1 MTFPQREGPGGRRP
15 VLVVGAGP
23 VGLVLATEL
32 LAQGVPVR
40 LVDNSAAGPA
50 QHSRAS
56 VVWPRS
62 LELLGR
68 IGASEPL
75 IERGNRLD
83 SVRYYS
89 DKRPLGAVEM
99 SRLTGTPYPFGVV
112 VPQDT
117 TEEVIRGRLAA
128 YGGEIESGSVTGLDT
143 SGPVP
148 VVDIERPDGRTDRV
162 EAEWVIGADG
172 ARSAV
177 RRLAGID
184 FLGTGND
191 VLFAIGDGPV
201 AGDLDPHA
209 LVYGYS
215 RSGALGIAPFGD
227 GLFRLAISVPDWREE
242 QGPPPELFQKFVDER
257 SPRPGVVGALDW
269 STIFRARRRVA
280 ETMRAGRVFLAGDAA
295 HVFSA
300 AGAQGMNTGIQD
312 AVNLAWK
319 LAGVVKGAF
328 EPGIL
333 DTYDSDRR
341 LAAERIVLTT
351 AKQTSWGLFKRRHEL
366 ALRDGAVRLAHRTG
380 VLQRFGA
387 PLMAQH
393 DVSYRPAESLRDT
406 LPGLTRRVRAGD
418 RLPVFA
424 SHDTPQPGAERWP
437 AIDPARPTLLLWA
450 GERQDAAWVAAVAA
464 VTAAVPGGV
473 TVRDI
478 SAWPGFTPLL
488 GSAPRAVV
496 VRPDGHIATLTEP
509 DPVAVRT
516 ALRRG
521 HTTFRTGRADTME
534 TAETAETVET
544 AEAAGAARAGGA
556 TDAPAARLS
565 AVADP
570 ADRAADANAN
580 ATDNVG
586 ELVS

>member
-1 MTFPQREGPGGRRP
+1 MTFPQRGGPGERRP

-40 LVDNSAAGPA
+40 LVDHAAAQPQ

-75 IERGNRLD
+75 VERGNRLD
-83 SVRYYS
+83 SVQYYS
-89 DKRPLGAVEM
+89 DKRHLGAVEM
-99 SRLTGTPYPFGVV
+99 SRLAGTPYPFGVV

-117 TEEVIRGRLAA
+117 TEEVIRTRLAVH
-128 YGGEIESGSVTGLDT
+128 GGEIEFGTLTGLDT
-143 SGPVP
+143 AGPRP
-148 VVDIERPDGRTDRV
+148 VAEVRRADGSTDRI
-162 EAEWVIGADG
+162 EAEYVIGADG
-172 ARSAV
+172 AHSAV
-177 RRLAGID
+177 RRLAGIEL
-184 FLGTGND
+184 LGTGND

-201 AGDLDPHA
+201 AGDLDQHA
-209 LVYGYS
+209 LVYCYS
-215 RSGALGIAPFGD
+215 RSGALGIAPFG
-227 GLFRLAISVPDWREE
+227 GGTYRLAISVPDWRGE
-242 QGPPPELFQKFVDER
+242 QGPPPELFQRFVDER
-257 SPRPGVVGALDW
+257 SPRPGIVGELEW

-319 LAGVVKGAF
+319 LAGVVRGAF

-333 DTYDSDRR
+333 DTYDTDRR

-366 ALRDGAVRLAHRTG
+366 ALRDATVRLAHRTG

-393 DVSYRPAESLRDT
+393 DVTYRPAESLRDT
-406 LPGLTRRVRAGD
+406 LPGLTRRIRTGD

-424 SHDTPQPGAERWP
+424 AHDAPQPGAERWP
-437 AIDPARPTLLLWA
+437 AIDPARLTVMLWA
-450 GERQDAAWVAAVAA
+450 GARQDAAWLAARAS
-464 VTAAVPGGV
+464 VTAAVPEGV
-473 TVRDI
+473 PVRDV
-478 SAWPGFTPLL
+478 SGWPGFVPLL
-488 GSAPRAVV
+488 GTAPRALV
-496 VRPDGHIATLTEP
+496 VRPDGHVAAIVEAEP
-509 DPVAVRT
+509 TAVRT
-516 ALRRG
+516 ALRRAG
-521 HTTFRTGRADTME
+521 STFRPA
-534 TAETAETVET
+534 A
-544 AEAAGAARAGGA
+544 AAGTVRAL
-556 TDAPAARLS
+556 TVPAARTAPADGVPAGAGDAA
-565 AVADP
+565 AVA
-570 ADRAADANAN
+570 
-580 ATDNVG
+580 G
-586 ELVS
+586 ELAS

>member
-1 MTFPQREGPGGRRP
+1 MTFPQRGGPGERRP

-40 LVDNSAAGPA
+40 LVDHAAAQPQ

-83 SVRYYS
+83 SVQYYS
-89 DKRPLGAVEM
+89 DKRHLGAVEM
-99 SRLTGTPYPFGVV
+99 SRLAGTPYPFGVV

-117 TEEVIRGRLAA
+117 TEEVIRTRLAA
-128 YGGEIESGSVTGLDT
+128 YGGEIEFGTLTGLDT
-143 SGPVP
+143 AG
-148 VVDIERPDGRTDRV
+148 ERPVAEVRRADGSTDRV
-162 EAEWVIGADG
+162 EAEYVIGADG
-172 ARSAV
+172 AHSAV
-177 RRLAGID
+177 RRFAGIEL
-184 FLGTGND
+184 LGTGND

-201 AGDLDPHA
+201 AGDLDQHA
-209 LVYGYS
+209 LVYCYS
-215 RSGALGIAPFGD
+215 RSGALGIAPFG
-227 GLFRLAISVPDWREE
+227 GGTYRLAISVPDWRGE
-242 QGPPPELFQKFVDER
+242 QGPPPELFQRFVDER
-257 SPRPGVVGALDW
+257 SPRPGIVGELEW

-319 LAGVVKGAF
+319 LAGVVRGAF

-333 DTYDSDRR
+333 DTYDTDRR

-366 ALRDGAVRLAHRTG
+366 ALRDATVRLAHRTG
-380 VLQRFGA
+380 ALQRFGA

-406 LPGLTRRVRAGD
+406 LPGLTRRIRTGD

-424 SHDTPQPGAERWP
+424 AHDAPQPNAERWP
-437 AIDPARPTLLLWA
+437 AIDPARLTVMLWA
-450 GERQDAAWVAAVAA
+450 GARQDAAWLAARAS
-464 VTAAVPGGV
+464 VTAAVPEGV
-473 TVRDI
+473 PVRDV
-478 SAWPGFTPLL
+478 SGWPGFAPLL
-488 GSAPRAVV
+488 GTAPRALV
-496 VRPDGHIATLTEP
+496 VRPDGHVAAIVEP
-509 DPVAVRT
+509 EPTAVRT
-516 ALRRG
+516 ALRRAG
-521 HTTFRTGRADTME
+521 SSFRP
-534 TAETAETVET
+534 
-544 AEAAGAARAGGA
+544 AAGTGMVRAL
-556 TDAPAARLS
+556 TVPAART
-565 AVADP
+565 APGPGP
-570 ADRAADANAN
+570 ADGITGDAGDVTGVAE
-580 ATDNVG
+580 
-586 ELVS
+586 ELAS

>member
-1 MTFPQREGPGGRRP
+1 MTFPQRGGPGERRP

-40 LVDNSAAGPA
+40 LVDHAAAQPQ

-83 SVRYYS
+83 SVQYYS
-89 DKRPLGAVEM
+89 DKRHLGAVEM
-99 SRLTGTPYPFGVV
+99 SRLAGTPYPFGVV

-117 TEEVIRGRLAA
+117 TEEVIRTRLAA
-128 YGGEIESGSVTGLDT
+128 YGGEIEFGTLTGLDT
-143 SGPVP
+143 AGPRP
-148 VVDIERPDGRTDRV
+148 VAEVRRADGSTDRV
-162 EAEWVIGADG
+162 EAEYVIGADG
-172 ARSAV
+172 AHSAV
-177 RRLAGID
+177 RRFAGIEL
-184 FLGTGND
+184 LGTGND

-201 AGDLDPHA
+201 AGDLDQHA
-209 LVYGYS
+209 LVYCYS
-215 RSGALGIAPFGD
+215 RSGALGIAPFG
-227 GLFRLAISVPDWREE
+227 GGTYRLAISVPDWRGE
-242 QGPPPELFQKFVDER
+242 QGPPPELFQRFVDER
-257 SPRPGVVGALDW
+257 SPRPGIVGELEW

-319 LAGVVKGAF
+319 LAGVVRGAF

-333 DTYDSDRR
+333 DTYDTDRR

-366 ALRDGAVRLAHRTG
+366 ALRDATVRLAHRTG

-406 LPGLTRRVRAGD
+406 LPGLTRRIRTGD

-424 SHDTPQPGAERWP
+424 AHDAPQPDAERWP
-437 AIDPARPTLLLWA
+437 AIDPARLTVMLWA
-450 GERQDAAWVAAVAA
+450 GARQDAAWLAARAS
-464 VTAAVPGGV
+464 VTAAVPEGV
-473 TVRDI
+473 PVRDV
-478 SAWPGFTPLL
+478 SGWPGFAPLL
-488 GSAPRAVV
+488 GTAPRALV
-496 VRPDGHIATLTEP
+496 VRPDGHVAAIVEAEP
-509 DPVAVRT
+509 AAVRVPVRGRFVAELRDEEAFSEWEVHRPVDVT
-516 ALRRG
+516 A
-521 HTTFRTGRADTME
+521 A
-534 TAETAETVET
+534 
-544 AEAAGAARAGGA
+544 
-556 TDAPAARLS
+556 
-565 AVADP
+565 
-570 ADRAADANAN
+570 
-580 ATDNVG
+580 
-586 ELVS
+586 

>member
-1 MTFPQREGPGGRRP
+1 MTFPQRGGPGERRP

-40 LVDNSAAGPA
+40 LVDHAAAQPQ

-83 SVRYYS
+83 SVQYYS
-89 DKRPLGAVEM
+89 DKRHLGAVEM
-99 SRLTGTPYPFGVV
+99 SRLAGTPYPFGVV

-117 TEEVIRGRLAA
+117 TEEVIRTRLAA
-128 YGGEIESGSVTGLDT
+128 YGGEIEFGTLTGLDT
-143 SGPVP
+143 AGDRPVAE
-148 VVDIERPDGRTDRV
+148 VRRADGSTDRV
-162 EAEWVIGADG
+162 EAEYVIGADG
-172 ARSAV
+172 AHSAV
-177 RRLAGID
+177 RRFAGIEL
-184 FLGTGND
+184 LGTGND

-201 AGDLDPHA
+201 AGDLDQHA
-209 LVYGYS
+209 LVYCYS
-215 RSGALGIAPFGD
+215 RSGALGIAPFG
-227 GLFRLAISVPDWREE
+227 GGTYRLAISVPDWRGE
-242 QGPPPELFQKFVDER
+242 QGPPPELFQRFVDER
-257 SPRPGVVGALDW
+257 SPRPGIVGALEW

-319 LAGVVKGAF
+319 LAGVVRGAF

-333 DTYDSDRR
+333 DTYDTDRR

-366 ALRDGAVRLAHRTG
+366 ALRDATVRLAHRTG
-380 VLQRFGA
+380 ALQRFGA

-406 LPGLTRRVRAGD
+406 LPGLTRRIRTGD

-424 SHDTPQPGAERWP
+424 AHDAPQPNAERWP
-437 AIDPARPTLLLWA
+437 AIDPARLTVMLWA
-450 GERQDAAWVAAVAA
+450 GARQDAAWLAARAS
-464 VTAAVPGGV
+464 VTAAVPEGV
-473 TVRDI
+473 PVRDV
-478 SAWPGFTPLL
+478 SGWPGFAPLL
-488 GSAPRAVV
+488 GTAPRALV
-496 VRPDGHIATLTEP
+496 VRPDGHVAAIVEP
-509 DPVAVRT
+509 EPTAVRT
-516 ALRRG
+516 ALRRAG
-521 HTTFRTGRADTME
+521 SSFRP
-534 TAETAETVET
+534 
-544 AEAAGAARAGGA
+544 AAGTGTVRAL
-556 TDAPAARLS
+556 TVPAART
-565 AVADP
+565 APGPGP
-570 ADRAADANAN
+570 ADGIT
-580 ATDNVG
+580 ATTAEVTG
-586 ELVS
+586 VAEELAS

>member
-1 MTFPQREGPGGRRP
+1 MTIPQREGPDERRP
-15 VLVVGAGP
+15 VLIVGAGP

-32 LAQGVPVR
+32 LAQGIAVR
-40 LVDNSAAGPA
+40 LIDHSAAGPV

-68 IGASEPL
+68 IGACEPL
-75 IERGNRLD
+75 IELGNRLD
-83 SVRYYS
+83 SVQYYS
-89 DKRPLGAVEM
+89 DKRFLGAVEM
-99 SRLTGTPYPFGVV
+99 SRLTDTPYPFGVV

-117 TEEVIRGRLAA
+117 TEEVIRTRLAA
-128 YGGEIESGSVTGLDT
+128 YGGEIEFGSLTGLDT
-143 SGPVP
+143 SGPRP
-148 VVDIERPDGRTDRV
+148 VADVERADGSTEQIEAD
-162 EAEWVIGADG
+162 WVVGADG

-177 RRLAGID
+177 RRFAGIE

-201 AGDLDPHA
+201 AGDMDPHA
-209 LVYGYS
+209 LVYCYS
-215 RSGALGIAPFGD
+215 RSGALGIAPFG
-227 GLFRLAISVPDWREE
+227 GGTFRLAISVPDWREE
-242 QGPPPELFQKFVDER
+242 QGPPPSLFQRFLDER
-257 SPRPGVVGALDW
+257 SPRPGIVGELEW

-319 LAGVVKGAF
+319 LAGVVRGAF

-333 DTYDSDRR
+333 DTYDSDRH

-380 VLQRFGA
+380 ALQRFGA

-393 DVSYRPAESLRDT
+393 DVSYRPAGSLRDT
-406 LPGLTRRVRAGD
+406 LPGLTRRLRAGD

-424 SHDTPQPGAERWP
+424 AHGAPQPGADRWP
-437 AIDPARPTLLLWA
+437 SIHPARLTLLLWA
-450 GERQDAAWVAAVAA
+450 GERQDSGWVAAREA
-464 VTAAVPGGV
+464 VTAVAPEGVP
-473 TVRDI
+473 VRDI
-478 SAWPGFTPLL
+478 SAWPGFAPLL
-488 GSAPRAVV
+488 GTAPKAVL
-496 VRPDGHIATLTEP
+496 VRPDGHIAALTAPEP
-509 DPVAVRT
+509 AAVRT
-516 ALRRG
+516 ALRRAG
-521 HTTFRTGRADTME
+521 STFRPGR
-534 TAETAETVET
+534 TAVP
-544 AEAAGAARAGGA
+544 
-556 TDAPAARLS
+556 DVQAARLT
-565 AVADP
+565 AVAQP
-570 ADRAADANAN
+570 AGRTAGGGSDRLAGHAGEGPAGHGGEGPAGHE
-580 ATDNVG
+580 AG

>member
-1 MTFPQREGPGGRRP
+1 MTIPPREGPGERRP

-40 LVDNSAAGPA
+40 LVDHAAAGPV

-68 IGASEPL
+68 IGVSEPL
-75 IERGNRLD
+75 IELGNRLD
-83 SVRYYS
+83 SVEYYS
-89 DKRPLGAVEM
+89 DKRPLGAIEM
-99 SRLTGTPYPFGVV
+99 SRLTDTPYPFGVV

-117 TEEVIRGRLAA
+117 TEEVIRTRLAA
-128 YGGEIESGSVTGLDT
+128 YGGEIEFGSLTGLDT
-143 SGPVP
+143 SGPRP
-148 VVDIERPDGRTDRV
+148 VAELTRADGTTETV
-162 EAEWVIGADG
+162 EADWVVGADG
-172 ARSAV
+172 AHSAV
-177 RRLAGID
+177 RRFAGIE
-184 FLGTGND
+184 FLGSGND

-201 AGDLDPHA
+201 AGDMDPHA

-215 RSGALGIAPFGD
+215 RSGALGIAPFG
-227 GLFRLAISVPDWREE
+227 GGQFRLAISVPDWQGE

-257 SPRPGVVGALDW
+257 SPRPGMVGELAW

-319 LAGVVKGAF
+319 LAGVVNGVF

-333 DTYDSDRR
+333 DTYDTDRH

-393 DVSYRPAESLRDT
+393 DVSYRPAETLRDT
-406 LPGLTRRVRAGD
+406 LPGLTRRVRVGD
-418 RLPVFA
+418 RLPLFA
-424 SHDTPQPGAERWP
+424 AHGTPQPGAERWP
-437 AIDPARPTLLLWA
+437 SIDPARLTLLLWA
-450 GERQDAAWVAAVAA
+450 GERQDAGWVTARDA
-464 VTAAVPGGV
+464 VTAAAPAGVP
-473 TVRDI
+473 VRDI

-488 GSAPRAVV
+488 GTAPKAVL
-496 VRPDGHIATLTEP
+496 VRPDGHVAALVAPEP
-509 DPVAVRT
+509 AGVRT
-516 ALRRG
+516 ALRRAG
-521 HTTFRTGRADTME
+521 STFRAGRARLTAVVSSHEDAPHTTE
-534 TAETAETVET
+534 
-544 AEAAGAARAGGA
+544 
-556 TDAPAARLS
+556 
-565 AVADP
+565 
-570 ADRAADANAN
+570 
-580 ATDNVG
+580 

>member
-1 MTFPQREGPGGRRP
+1 MTVPQREGPGERRP

-40 LVDNSAAGPA
+40 LIDHSAAGPV

-75 IERGNRLD
+75 IELGNRLD
-83 SVRYYS
+83 SVQYYS
-89 DKRPLGAVEM
+89 DKRYLGAVEM
-99 SRLTGTPYPFGVV
+99 SRLTDTPYPFGVV

-117 TEEVIRGRLAA
+117 TEEVIRTRLAA
-128 YGGEIESGSVTGLDT
+128 YGGEIEFGSLSGLDT
-143 SGPVP
+143 SGP
-148 VVDIERPDGRTDRV
+148 RPLADVTRLDGSTEQI

-172 ARSAV
+172 AHSAV
-177 RRLAGID
+177 RRLAGIEL
-184 FLGTGND
+184 LGSGND

-201 AGDLDPHA
+201 AGDLDQHA
-209 LVYGYS
+209 LVYAYS
-215 RSGALGIAPFGD
+215 RSGALGIAPFG
-227 GLFRLAISVPDWREE
+227 GGKYRLAISVPDWREE
-242 QGPPPELFQKFVDER
+242 QGPPPELFQRFVDER
-257 SPRPGVVGALDW
+257 SPRAGIVGELEW

-333 DTYDSDRR
+333 DTYDSDRH

-366 ALRDGAVRLAHRTG
+366 ALRDAAVRLAHRAG

-406 LPGLTRRVRAGD
+406 LPGLTRRIRVGD

-424 SHDTPQPGAERWP
+424 AHDDPQPGAERWP
-437 AIDPARPTLLLWA
+437 SIDPARLTLLLWA
-450 GERQDAAWVAAVAA
+450 GDRQDAAWLAAREAVSAA
-464 VTAAVPGGV
+464 APEGVP
-473 TVRDI
+473 VRDI

-488 GSAPRAVV
+488 GSAPRALVL
-496 VRPDGHIATLTEP
+496 RPDGHVAAIVDPEP
-509 DPVAVRT
+509 AAVRT
-516 ALRRG
+516 ALRRAG
-521 HTTFRTGRADTME
+521 SSFRAVRTVDLEAPEAPEVLTT
-534 TAETAETVET
+534 
-544 AEAAGAARAGGA
+544 
-556 TDAPAARLS
+556 PAAQVATLTVPS
-565 AVADP
+565 ARTAP
-570 ADRAADANAN
+570 DAE
-580 ATDNVG
+580 
-586 ELVS
+586 ELAS

>member
-1 MTFPQREGPGGRRP
+1 MTFPQRGGPGERRP

-32 LAQGVPVR
+32 LAQGVPVQ
-40 LVDNSAAGPA
+40 LVDHAAAQPQ

-83 SVRYYS
+83 SVQYYS
-89 DKRPLGAVEM
+89 DKRHLGAVEM
-99 SRLTGTPYPFGVV
+99 SRLAGTPYPFGVV

-117 TEEVIRGRLAA
+117 TEEVIRTRLAA
-128 YGGEIESGSVTGLDT
+128 YGGEIEFGTLTGLDT
-143 SGPVP
+143 AG
-148 VVDIERPDGRTDRV
+148 ERPVAEVRRADGSTDRV
-162 EAEWVIGADG
+162 EAEYVIGADG
-172 ARSAV
+172 AHSAV
-177 RRLAGID
+177 RRFAGIEL
-184 FLGTGND
+184 LGTGND

-201 AGDLDPHA
+201 AGDLDQHA
-209 LVYGYS
+209 LVYCYS
-215 RSGALGIAPFGD
+215 RSGALGIAPFG
-227 GLFRLAISVPDWREE
+227 GGTYRLAISVPDWRGE
-242 QGPPPELFQKFVDER
+242 QGPPPELFQRFVDER
-257 SPRPGVVGALDW
+257 SPRPGIVGELEW

-319 LAGVVKGAF
+319 LAGVVRGAF

-333 DTYDSDRR
+333 DTYDTDRR

-366 ALRDGAVRLAHRTG
+366 ALRDATVRLAHRTG
-380 VLQRFGA
+380 ALQRFGA

-406 LPGLTRRVRAGD
+406 LPGLTRRIRTGD

-424 SHDTPQPGAERWP
+424 AHDAPQPNAERWP
-437 AIDPARPTLLLWA
+437 AIDPARLTVMLWA
-450 GERQDAAWVAAVAA
+450 GARQDAAWLAARAS
-464 VTAAVPGGV
+464 VTAAVPEGV
-473 TVRDI
+473 PVRDV
-478 SAWPGFTPLL
+478 SGWPGFAPLL
-488 GSAPRAVV
+488 GTAPRALV
-496 VRPDGHIATLTEP
+496 VRPDGHVAAIVEP
-509 DPVAVRT
+509 EPTAVRT
-516 ALRRG
+516 ALRRAG
-521 HTTFRTGRADTME
+521 SSFRP
-534 TAETAETVET
+534 
-544 AEAAGAARAGGA
+544 AAGTGTVRAL
-556 TDAPAARLS
+556 TVPAART
-565 AVADP
+565 APGPGP
-570 ADRAADANAN
+570 ADGITGDAAEVTGVAE
-580 ATDNVG
+580 
-586 ELVS
+586 ELAS

>member
-1 MTFPQREGPGGRRP
+1 MTFPQREGPDERRP

-40 LVDNSAAGPA
+40 LVDHSAAGPV

-75 IERGNRLD
+75 IEAGNRLD
-83 SVRYYS
+83 SVQYYS
-89 DKRPLGAVEM
+89 DKRHLGAIEM
-99 SRLTGTPYPFGVV
+99 SRLTDTPYPFGVV

-117 TEEVIRGRLAA
+117 TEEVIRTRLAA
-128 YGGEIESGSVTGLDT
+128 YGGAVEFGSLTGLDT
-143 SGPVP
+143 SGPRPLARVRRADGRDE
-148 VVDIERPDGRTDRV
+148 DIE
-162 EAEWVIGADG
+162 AEYVIGADG
-172 ARSAV
+172 AHSAV
-177 RRLAGID
+177 RSLAGIEL
-184 FLGTGND
+184 LGTGND

-201 AGDLDPHA
+201 AGDLDQHA
-209 LVYGYS
+209 LVYCYS
-215 RSGALGIAPFGD
+215 RSGALGIAPFG
-227 GLFRLAISVPDWREE
+227 GGQYRLAISVPDWREE
-242 QGPPPELFQKFVDER
+242 QGPPPELFQRFLDER
-257 SPRPGVVGALDW
+257 SPRPGIVGDLDW

-319 LAGVVKGAF
+319 LAGVVRGAF

-366 ALRDGAVRLAHRTG
+366 ALRDATVRLAHRTG
-380 VLQRFGA
+380 MLQRFGA

-406 LPGLTRRVRAGD
+406 LPGLTRRIRVGD

-424 SHDTPQPGAERWP
+424 AHDDPQPGAERWP
-437 AIDPARPTLLLWA
+437 SIDPARLTVLLWA
-450 GERQDAAWVAAVAA
+450 GERQDATWLATRDAVSAAAPDG
-464 VTAAVPGGV
+464 VP
-473 TVRDI
+473 VRDI
-478 SAWPGFTPLL
+478 SAWPGFTALL
-488 GSAPRAVV
+488 GTGPRALV
-496 VRPDGHIATLTEP
+496 VRPDGHTAAIVAPEP
-509 DPVAVRT
+509 TAVRT
-516 ALRRG
+516 ALRRVG
-521 HTTFRTGRADTME
+521 SSFRAAAGLPAAEVQDTPSARLTTLA
-534 TAETAETVET
+534 VPPVP
-544 AEAAGAARAGGA
+544 AAGA
-556 TDAPAARLS
+556 S
-565 AVADP
+565 E
-570 ADRAADANAN
+570 
-580 ATDNVG
+580 
-586 ELVS
+586 ELAS

>member
-1 MTFPQREGPGGRRP
+1 MTFPQREGPGERQC

-40 LVDNSAAGPA
+40 LIDHSASGPA

-75 IERGNRLD
+75 IELGNRLD

-89 DKRPLGAVEM
+89 DKRHLGDIDM
-99 SRLTGTPYPFGVV
+99 SRLSDTPYPFGVV

-117 TEEVIRGRLAA
+117 TEAVIRTRLAA
-128 YGGEIESGSVTGLDT
+128 YGGEIESGSLTGLDT
-143 SGPVP
+143 SGDRPVAQ
-148 VVDIERPDGRTDRV
+148 VRWPDGTV
-162 EAEWVIGADG
+162 EHLESDWVIGADG
-172 ARSAV
+172 AHSAV
-177 RRLAGID
+177 RRFAGIEL
-184 FLGTGND
+184 LGTGND

-201 AGDLDPHA
+201 SGDLDPHA

-215 RSGALGIAPFGD
+215 RSGALGIAPFGN
-227 GLFRLAISVPDWREE
+227 GVYRLAISVPDWREK
-242 QGPPPELFQKFVDER
+242 QGPPPELFQRFVDER
-257 SPRPGVVGALDW
+257 SPRRGIVGELDW

-333 DTYDSDRR
+333 DTYDGDRR

-366 ALRDGAVRLAHRTG
+366 ALRDAAVRLAHRTG
-380 VLQRFGA
+380 ALQRFGA

-393 DVSYRPAESLRDT
+393 DVSYRPAASLRDT
-406 LPGLTRRVRAGD
+406 LPGLTRKIRVGD
-418 RLPVFA
+418 RLPAFA
-424 SHDTPQPGAERWP
+424 AHDAPQPGAERWP
-437 AIDPARPTLLLWA
+437 ALDPARLTLMLWA
-450 GERQDAAWVAAVAA
+450 GERQDAAWETARTA
-464 VTAAVPGGV
+464 VTAAVPDGV
-473 TVRDI
+473 PVRDI
-478 SAWPGFTPLL
+478 SSWPGFTPLL
-488 GSAPRAVV
+488 GTAPRALV
-496 VRPDGHIATLTEP
+496 VRPDGHVAAVVAPQAT
-509 DPVAVRT
+509 AVRT
-516 ALRRG
+516 ALRRAG
-521 HTTFRTGRADTME
+521 TSFRT
-534 TAETAETVET
+534 
-544 AEAAGAARAGGA
+544 AAPG
-556 TDAPAARLS
+556 APARLTALAGDFART
-565 AVADP
+565 AP
-570 ADRAADANAN
+570 
-580 ATDNVG
+580 TTE
-586 ELVS
+586 ELAS

>member
-1 MTFPQREGPGGRRP
+1 MTFPQRGGPGERRP

-40 LVDNSAAGPA
+40 LVDHAAAQPQ

-83 SVRYYS
+83 SVQYYS
-89 DKRPLGAVEM
+89 DKRHLGAVEM
-99 SRLTGTPYPFGVV
+99 SRLAGTPYPFGVV

-117 TEEVIRGRLAA
+117 TEEVIRTRLAA
-128 YGGEIESGSVTGLDT
+128 YGGEIEFGTLTGLDT
-143 SGPVP
+143 AGPRP
-148 VVDIERPDGRTDRV
+148 VAEVRRADGSTDRI
-162 EAEWVIGADG
+162 EAEYVIGADG
-172 ARSAV
+172 AHSAV
-177 RRLAGID
+177 RRFAGIEL
-184 FLGTGND
+184 LGTGND

-201 AGDLDPHA
+201 AGDLDQHA
-209 LVYGYS
+209 LVYCYS
-215 RSGALGIAPFGD
+215 RSGALGIAPFG
-227 GLFRLAISVPDWREE
+227 GGTYRLAISVPDWRGE
-242 QGPPPELFQKFVDER
+242 QGPPPELFQRFVDER
-257 SPRPGVVGALDW
+257 SPRPGIVGELEW

-319 LAGVVKGAF
+319 LAGVVRGAF

-333 DTYDSDRR
+333 DTYDTDRR

-366 ALRDGAVRLAHRTG
+366 ALRDATVRLAHRTG

-406 LPGLTRRVRAGD
+406 LPGLTRRIRTGD

-424 SHDTPQPGAERWP
+424 AHDTPQPDAERWP
-437 AIDPARPTLLLWA
+437 AIDPARLTVMLWA
-450 GERQDAAWVAAVAA
+450 GARQDAAWLAARAS
-464 VTAAVPGGV
+464 VTAAVPEGV
-473 TVRDI
+473 PVRDV
-478 SAWPGFTPLL
+478 SGWPGFAPLL
-488 GSAPRAVV
+488 GTAPRALV
-496 VRPDGHIATLTEP
+496 VRPDGHVAAIVAPEP
-509 DPVAVRT
+509 TAVRT
-516 ALRRG
+516 ALRRAG
-521 HTTFRTGRADTME
+521 SSFRPA
-534 TAETAETVET
+534 
-544 AEAAGAARAGGA
+544 AAGTVRAL
-556 TDAPAARLS
+556 TVPAART
-565 AVADP
+565 APGAGP
-570 ADRAADANAN
+570 ADEVTADVAGVAE
-580 ATDNVG
+580 
-586 ELVS
+586 ELAS

>member
-1 MTFPQREGPGGRRP
+1 MTDPHREGPRERRP

-23 VGLVLATEL
+23 VGLVAATEL

-40 LVDNSAAGPA
+40 LVDHSAAGPA

-75 IERGNRLD
+75 IELGNRLD
-83 SVRYYS
+83 AVRYYS
-89 DKRPLGAVEM
+89 DRRHIGSVEM
-99 SRLTGTPYPFGVV
+99 SRLAGTPYPFGVV
-112 VPQDT
+112 IPQDT

-128 YGGEIESGSVTGLDT
+128 YGGEIEFGSLTGLDI
-143 SGPVP
+143 SGRRPVAD
-148 VVDIERPDGRTDRV
+148 VRGADGTTERI
-162 EAEWVIGADG
+162 EAEYVIGADG

-177 RRLAGID
+177 RRFAGIE
-184 FLGTGND
+184 FLGSGND

-201 AGDLDPHA
+201 AGDMDPHA

-215 RSGALGIAPFGD
+215 RSGALGIAPFGH
-227 GLFRLAISVPDWREE
+227 GQFRLAISVPDWQGE
-242 QGPPPELFQKFVDER
+242 QGPPPELFQRFVDER
-257 SPRPGVVGALDW
+257 SPRPGIVGGLEW

-319 LAGVVKGAF
+319 LAGVANGLF

-333 DTYDSDRR
+333 DTYDSDRH

-366 ALRDGAVRLAHRTG
+366 ALRDAAVRLAHRTG
-380 VLQRFGA
+380 ALQRFGA

-406 LPGLTRRVRAGD
+406 LPGLTRKVSAGD

-424 SHDTPQPGAERWP
+424 AHGAPQPGADRWP
-437 AIDPARPTLLLWA
+437 CVDPARPTLLLWA
-450 GERQDAAWVAAVAA
+450 GDRQDADWVAARQAA
-464 VTAAVPGGV
+464 AAAVPDGV
-473 TVRDI
+473 EVRDI
-478 SAWPGFTPLL
+478 SAWPGFSPLL
-488 GSAPRAVV
+488 GTEPKAVL
-496 VRPDGHIATLTEP
+496 VRPDGHVVALTAPEP
-509 DPVAVRT
+509 AAVRT
-516 ALRRG
+516 ALRRA
-521 HTTFRTGRADTME
+521 HTTFRRAGVARD
-534 TAETAETVET
+534 A
-544 AEAAGAARAGGA
+544 AAGAAGAPLTAVATPAGGA
-556 TDAPAARLS
+556 GGAHPARE
-565 AVADP
+565 VE
-570 ADRAADANAN
+570 
-580 ATDNVG
+580 
-586 ELVS
+586 ELAS